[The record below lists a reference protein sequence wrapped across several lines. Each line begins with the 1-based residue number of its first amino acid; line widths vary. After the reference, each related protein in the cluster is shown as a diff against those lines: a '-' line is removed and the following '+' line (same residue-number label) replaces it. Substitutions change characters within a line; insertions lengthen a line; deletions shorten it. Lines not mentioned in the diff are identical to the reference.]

1 MDNYFKDWHDPTLP
15 CFGQGPSFD
24 MPGSYRSSELR
35 SDIQSLL
42 FGLPI
47 EMPIYEIKNNQRIG
61 KKIVDPAKIVVIEGL
76 YASHFGDVVSNL
88 SQKLSIFIQCDSKLI
103 FQRRIDRD
111 VKLGFVPKTAIEN
124 YRCNVEPIHR
134 MLIQGQK
141 TDLIINNNFERGD

>member
-1 MDNYFKDWHDPTLP
+1 MDNYFKDCHDPTLP
-15 CFGQGPSFD
+15 CFGQSPSFD
-24 MPGSYRSSELR
+24 MPGSYHLNELR

-61 KKIVDPAKIVVIEGL
+61 KKIIDPAKIVVVEGL
-76 YASHFGDVVSNL
+76 YASHFSDIVSNL
-88 SQKLSIFIQCDSKLI
+88 SQKLSIFIQCDPELI

-111 VKLGFVPKTAIEN
+111 VELGFAPKIAIEN

-134 MLIQGQK
+134 MLIQNQK
-141 TDLIINNNFERGD
+141 TDLIIINNFERSD